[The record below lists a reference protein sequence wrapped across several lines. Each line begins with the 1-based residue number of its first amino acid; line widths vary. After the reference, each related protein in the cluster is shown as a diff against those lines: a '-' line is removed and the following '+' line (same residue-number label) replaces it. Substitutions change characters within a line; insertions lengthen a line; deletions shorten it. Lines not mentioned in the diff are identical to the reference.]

1 MSASDA
7 ENREVVDMD
16 EVIREVA
23 MQNGHG
29 LQRDDPVMMLVT
41 IMNCVARAY
50 DEHNEGLVVKYA
62 AILTEYRQ
70 FHQEAA
76 RQWRNDARDYANTA
90 LNAALDAARDNAAAV
105 MSEGAARIHAM
116 IEDSLGR
123 QMADCLADQKKE
135 FAGLK
140 KYLAWMTAMTG
151 AALLAAALVALLG
164 N

>member
-7 ENREVVDMD
+7 KNRDVVDPD

-23 MQNGHG
+23 LQNGQG
-29 LQRDDPVMMLVT
+29 LLRDDPVMMLVT
-41 IMNCVARAY
+41 IMNCVAKAY

-62 AILTEYRQ
+62 GLLTEYRQ

-76 RQWRNDARDYANTA
+76 LQWRNDARDYANTA

-116 IEDSLGR
+116 IGDSLGR
-123 QMADCLADQKKE
+123 QMAACLADQKKE
-135 FAGLK
+135 FRKLE
-140 KYLAWMTAMTG
+140 KYLAWMAAATG
-151 AALLAAALVALLG
+151 AALLAAALLALIG
-164 N
+164 